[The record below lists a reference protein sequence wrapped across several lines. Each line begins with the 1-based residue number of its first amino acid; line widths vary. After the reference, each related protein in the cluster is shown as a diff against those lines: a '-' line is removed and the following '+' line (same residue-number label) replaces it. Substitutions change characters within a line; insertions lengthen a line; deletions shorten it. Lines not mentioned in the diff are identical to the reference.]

1 MSVVDVVILA
11 LVVGLAALGW
21 RDGLVRALWAFVG
34 TLVGTA
40 AGLLL
45 APAVFSGTGL
55 SLWVGMGAVAVVATF
70 AVAGRLAGLWV
81 ERRVR
86 ARVTWSPR
94 ERVDRV
100 GGVVFGV
107 VTALAVSWA
116 LGLALAGSA
125 FAAISSSANGSV
137 GLRALDK
144 APWPLT
150 SRVVARFERISDRRD
165 YRRYTDVL
173 RAENIVAV
181 DAAPADVVDDP
192 DIVAASRSVFQVYAQ
207 HDVMTAFQGT
217 AFPIAPDR
225 LMTAAHVV
233 RDSDS
238 IAVVNQQGERVPAEI
253 VICDPDHDVAV
264 LAAPGFDAKALTFGT
279 AEAGDA
285 AAVVGFPDDGPL
297 TFSPARIRQRLE
309 WQSADV
315 YGNGRYTHDAYQVRG
330 KIRGGNSGGPMF
342 AEDGSVLGVVVAWSR
357 ADPDTGYVL
366 TADQVSDARSVG
378 ISGSPGSA
386 DDCHGE

>member
-1 MSVVDVVILA
+1 MI
-11 LVVGLAALGW
+11 
-21 RDGLVRALWAFVG
+21 
-34 TLVGTA
+34 
-40 AGLLL
+40 
-45 APAVFSGTGL
+45 
-55 SLWVGMGAVAVVATF
+55 
-70 AVAGRLAGLWV
+70 
-81 ERRVR
+81 
-86 ARVTWSPR
+86 
-94 ERVDRV
+94 
-100 GGVVFGV
+100 
-107 VTALAVSWA
+107 
-116 LGLALAGSA
+116 
-125 FAAISSSANGSV
+125 
-137 GLRALDK
+137 
-144 APWPLT
+144 
-150 SRVVARFERISDRRD
+150 ARFERISDRRD

-192 DIVAASRSVFQVYAQ
+192 DIVASASSVFQVYAQ

-217 AFPIAPDR
+217 AFPIAPGR

-238 IAVVNQQGERVPAEI
+238 IAVVNHKGERVPAEI
-253 VICDPDHDVAV
+253 VMCDPDHDIAV
-264 LAAPGFDAKALTFGT
+264 PFTLSFDAKALTFGT

-285 AAVVGFPDDGPL
+285 AVVVGFPDDGPL
-297 TFSPARIRQRLE
+297 TFSPTRIRQRLE

-330 KIRGGNSGGPMF
+330 EIRGGNSGGPMF

-366 TADQVSDARSVG
+366 TADQVSDALSVG
-378 ISGSPGSA
+378 VSGAPGSA